1 MQGPRWSGET
11 LAWAG
16 LFAVVA
22 VAHWVQRFWQVSIA
36 GSSVYGRAA
45 VDWRQ
50 RHARGPEGWR
60 EAAEIFREMVQPQAT
75 VFMNYAA
82 AVLPLRHGGWRESEH
97 KGICK
102 RK

>member
-1 MQGPRWSGET
+1 MCGSVCGGRGRPLGAAL
-11 LAWAG
+11 LAG
-16 LFAVVA
+16 FDC
-22 VAHWVQRFWQVSIA
+22 QFFC
-36 GSSVYGRAA
+36 YGRAA

-50 RHARGPEGWR
+50 CHACGPEGWR